1 MPSIRSRGRMVFTN
15 RFSCVFVEQTDSLT
29 FLGIG
34 VVKRRDERF
43 GKVYNEDKQREQL
56 EPR

>member
-43 GKVYNEDKQREQL
+43 GKVYDEDK
-56 EPR
+56 

>member
-1 MPSIRSRGRMVFTN
+1 MVFTN
-15 RFSCVFVEQTDSLT
+15 RFSCVFVEQTDSLA